1 MKQKGKEKEKR
12 EREKRLIKTCIQ
24 QSMHPIFFP
33 SFLRTYPADYMI
45 RKDFP
50 SLSLGSF
57 SPLAV
62 QSPFTYL
69 KEILFI
75 HITGNLWEL
84 HRSGDF
90 HFEWAAT
97 AALQSE
103 WIWNDLYFFF
113 FSGVLSFDVYAVE

>member
-1 MKQKGKEKEKR
+1 
-12 EREKRLIKTCIQ
+12 
-24 QSMHPIFFP
+24 MHPTIDASNFF
-33 SFLRTYPADYMI
+33 SLFLRTYPADYMI

-113 FSGVLSFDVYAVE
+113 FFSGVLSFDVYAIE

>member
-1 MKQKGKEKEKR
+1 
-12 EREKRLIKTCIQ
+12 
-24 QSMHPIFFP
+24 MHPTIDASNFFFL
-33 SFLRTYPADYMI
+33 FLRTYPADYI
-45 RKDFP
+45 RRDFP
-50 SLSLGSF
+50 SLSLGPF

-75 HITGNLWEL
+75 HHITGNLWEL

-90 HFEWAAT
+90 HFEWAA

-113 FSGVLSFDVYAVE
+113 FFFFRCFIF